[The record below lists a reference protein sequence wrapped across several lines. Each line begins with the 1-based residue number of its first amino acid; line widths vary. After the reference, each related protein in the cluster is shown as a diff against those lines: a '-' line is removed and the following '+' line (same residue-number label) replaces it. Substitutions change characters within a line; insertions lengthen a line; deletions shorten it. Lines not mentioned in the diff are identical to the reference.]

1 MIPLTAH
8 GDLPPRACARA
19 VPRRGAR
26 YSGRVTAPLLAC
38 VGPAQHGVRMH
49 AENLAAHTPHARV
62 LAGPLE
68 RVRSELLGERCAV
81 HLHFTD
87 RIFGPTPAAA
97 AEAVAGIARVR
108 PVTVTLH
115 DLPQPSNGHAFEA
128 RRACYARV
136 VEVASAV
143 VVSSSFERELLH
155 RHVPA
160 SRVPDVLVAP
170 LPVDPP
176 ERGPWEAARGRAAVG
191 ERPTVAMLGFLYPGK
206 GHDRVVEA
214 LAGVPLPVDVLAL
227 GRASDGHEDLV
238 GELDRAA
245 RRAGH
250 TFRATGFLDDAAL
263 TRAAQQVN
271 VPVVAP
277 AHVSASGSV
286 GRWIS
291 AGRRPLVTPHPFF
304 EELAAR
310 APWALTL
317 TDDLPGALRRALE
330 DPAGTWIAPDEWR
343 TTDLPSSA
351 VAAAVQWEQISG
363 GGGRS

>member
-1 MIPLTAH
+1 
-8 GDLPPRACARA
+8 
-19 VPRRGAR
+19 
-26 YSGRVTAPLLAC
+26 
-38 VGPAQHGVRMH
+38 MH
-49 AENLAAHTPHARV
+49 AENLAAHTPRARSV
-62 LAGPLE
+62 EGPIDRLRMELLAG
-68 RVRSELLGERCAV
+68 RSPV

-87 RIFGPTPAAA
+87 RIFGSTPASAA
-97 AEAVAGIARVR
+97 DAVAEIARVR

-115 DLPQPSNGHAFEA
+115 DLPQPANGHAFEA

-136 VEVASAV
+136 ADAARTVI
-143 VVSSSFERELLH
+143 VSSDSERAQLA
-155 RHVPA
+155 RYVQITGSAP
-160 SRVPDVLVAP
+160 VLVAP

-176 ERGPWEAARGRAAVG
+176 ERGAWDAARRHAAAGEHPTEG
-191 ERPTVAMLGFLYPGK
+191 ERPTVGMLGFLYPGK
-206 GHDRVVEA
+206 GHDRVLDA
-214 LAGVPLPVDVLAL
+214 LADVPFPVDVLAL

-238 GELDRAA
+238 EQLDRAA

-263 TRAAQQVN
+263 TRAAQQVT

-291 AGRRPLVTPHPFF
+291 AGRRPLVMPHPFF

-317 TDDLPGALRRALE
+317 TDDLPGALRRALK
-330 DPAGTWIAPDEWR
+330 DPVGTWIAPDEWR

-351 VAAAVQWEQISG
+351 VAAAVQWEQITG
-363 GGGRS
+363 GGELS